1 MDMDKARLRAAHLKT
16 GRPVTREGQ
25 RIAALHQCMIGAAVA
40 MERESK
46 GTLFEPQIAAY
57 GDYLR
62 RCLQTVNEIVMAM
75 ELMQ

>member
-1 MDMDKARLRAAHLKT
+1 MDKAQLRGAQIRS

-25 RIAALHQCMIGAAVA
+25 RIAVLHECMIGAAVA

-46 GTLFEPQIAAY
+46 GTLFEQQITAY

-62 RCLQTVNEIVMAM
+62 RCIETVNNIVMDM

>member
-1 MDMDKARLRAAHLKT
+1 MDRAQLRGAQIRS

-25 RIAALHQCMIGAAVA
+25 RIAVLHECMIGAAVA
-40 MERESK
+40 MERESR